1 VGLYQ
6 FGLLHSVREPP
17 LPGLGVDAV
26 DASGEA
32 YVLGHTTDSALG
44 IVNGGVTLV
53 LAGRGGPKRAKEHPL
68 IPLALI
74 AKILLGAVNGGY
86 LTAEQLTKHKKVCGY
101 CTVSAVAMM
110 AAVPAARPEAGAALR
125 TVRGR

>member
-1 VGLYQ
+1 MGLYQ

-32 YVLGHTTDSALG
+32 YVLGHTPDSALG

-86 LTAEQLTKHKKVCGY
+86 SRLSSSPSTRR
-101 CTVSAVAMM
+101 SAVTAPS
-110 AAVPAARPEAGAALR
+110 APSP
-125 TVRGR
+125 